1 MLTTEG
7 YLIPWGVSLLQ
18 NFCIASIPLI
28 YVINLTAD
36 VNSIN
41 AIYYTYCV
49 MVPTQIDKSGVMGK

>member
-7 YLIPWGVSLLQ
+7 YLIPCDVSLLQ
-18 NFCIASIPLI
+18 KFGIASIPLI

-41 AIYYTYCV
+41 AISYTYYV
-49 MVPTQIDKSGVMGK
+49 MFPTVIDKFGVMGK